1 MRRYQM
7 KLVLLA
13 ALLLFTGTA
22 ATSAPAPG
30 SIQLQRAKQGVA
42 ALQQWYDPAQGAY
55 RTTGWW
61 NSANALT
68 ALVDYAR
75 ISKSTEF
82 NFLIA
87 NTFVAAQNQNA
98 GFLNNYYDDE
108 GWWALAWIDAYD
120 LTANKQYLAMAESI
134 FADMTTGWSD
144 TCGGGIWWSKERT
157 YKNAIANEL
166 FFSVAAHLANR
177 DTVHRGSYLD
187 WANRDWKWFAVSGMI
202 NQEKLVNDGLGP
214 AYGPANA
221 ATCQNNGRT
230 VWTYNQGVLLGGLA
244 ELSRLNSDAALLLTA
259 YKIAAVAMAHLDDI
273 DGVLHDPCEPK
284 CGADGEQFKGI
295 FVRNLVALDRA
306 SPRPEYK
313 SFLETNANAIW
324 DRDRGPG
331 NQLGQV
337 WSGPFDNANA
347 ATQSSA
353 LDALVGAATVESA
366 GQ

>member
-1 MRRYQM
+1 M

-98 GFLNNYYDDE
+98 GFLNNYFDDE

-166 FFSVAAHLANR
+166 FLR
-177 DTVHRGSYLD
+177 R
-187 WANRDWKWFAVSGMI
+187 
-202 NQEKLVNDGLGP
+202 
-214 AYGPANA
+214 
-221 ATCQNNGRT
+221 
-230 VWTYNQGVLLGGLA
+230 
-244 ELSRLNSDAALLLTA
+244 
-259 YKIAAVAMAHLDDI
+259 
-273 DGVLHDPCEPK
+273 
-284 CGADGEQFKGI
+284 
-295 FVRNLVALDRA
+295 RA
-306 SPRPEYK
+306 
-313 SFLETNANAIW
+313 F
-324 DRDRGPG
+324 G
-331 NQLGQV
+331 
-337 WSGPFDNANA
+337 
-347 ATQSSA
+347 
-353 LDALVGAATVESA
+353 
-366 GQ
+366 